1 MTQLK
6 KSFLYADMDGTLLTG
21 AKLVTQRNIEQIRRF
36 VSLGGQFSVAT
47 GRSEVIAAPFLSSLP
62 VTRPAIV
69 YNGAAVYDF
78 SSQKFLHQEELPA
91 DLVHLFFKAA
101 MEVYPKV
108 CAEVYTNGMIELL
121 NKDCIMDHYIP
132 RENQP
137 YRYVSPD
144 SFGFCMK
151 LLFYGDHDELHKV
164 ERAIYEVSGGKGFQS
179 TFSAPYY
186 LEILP
191 EGVSKASALSW
202 IFEHTDVIPQETA
215 AIGDFYNDVAML
227 SLASLSAAPANAPE
241 DVKTE
246 VNLVV
251 SDNEHDAVGD
261 FIDRFL
267 IESK

>member
-1 MTQLK
+1 MNELK
-6 KSFLYADMDGTLLTG
+6 KTFLYSDMDGTLLTG
-21 AKLVTQRNIEQIRRF
+21 AKLVTQKNIDQIRRF

-47 GRSEVIAAPFLSSLP
+47 GRSEVIAAPFLSKLP

-69 YNGAAVYDF
+69 YNGSAVYDF
-78 SSQKFLHQEELPA
+78 DKKAFLHQEEVPA
-91 DLVHLFFKAA
+91 DLVHLCVKTA

-121 NKDCIMDHYIP
+121 NKVCVMDHYIP

-137 YRYVSPD
+137 YCYASLD

-151 LLFYGDHDELHKV
+151 LLMYGENEELHKV
-164 ERAIYEVSGGKGFQS
+164 ERAIYEVTGGKGFQS

-202 IFEHTDVIPQETA
+202 IFEHTDVEPAQTA
-215 AIGDFYNDVAML
+215 AIGDFYNDVQML
-227 SLASLSAAPANAPE
+227 SLASLSAAPASSPE
-241 DVKTE
+241 DVKTQ
-246 VNLVV
+246 VNFVV

-261 FIDRFL
+261 FIERFL
-267 IESK
+267 IV

>member
-1 MTQLK
+1 MNELK
-6 KSFLYADMDGTLLTG
+6 KTFLYADMDGTLLTG
-21 AKLVTQRNIEQIRRF
+21 AKLVTQKNIDQIQRF

-47 GRSEVIAAPFLSSLP
+47 GRSEVIAAPFLSKIP

-78 SSQKFLHQEELPA
+78 NKNVFLHQEELPA
-91 DLVHLFFKAA
+91 ELVRTVFKAS

-121 NKDCIMDHYIP
+121 NKNCVMDHYIP

-137 YRYVSPD
+137 YRYASLD

-151 LLFYGDHDELHKV
+151 LLMYGENEELRKV
-164 ERAIYEVSGGKGFQS
+164 ERAIYEVTGGKGFQS

-202 IFEHTDVIPQETA
+202 IFEHTDAEPAQTA
-215 AIGDFYNDVAML
+215 AIGDFYNDVPML

-241 DVKTE
+241 DVQTE
-246 VNLVV
+246 VNIVV
-251 SDNEHDAVGD
+251 ADNEHDAVGD
-261 FIDRFL
+261 FIERFL
-267 IESK
+267 IV